1 MLLVGLAPEGDLGWD
16 ERPRVEVPEYED
28 LTRVVRGEDRLIRGH
43 KDAWVLGA
51 SQMLPRKTLD
61 GHGQST
67 DSRVEV
73 RPLSVHLLKDSLVEG
88 QVEGLG
94 VELREVDL
102 DVSSSSQPIIA
113 PLELFPAVEPKV
125 ESVLASAAAG
135 NLLEVDP
142 REL

>member
-28 LTRVVRGEDRLIRGH
+28 LPRVVRGEDRLVWGH

-51 SQMLPRKTLD
+51 SQMLPRQALD
-61 GHGQST
+61 GHGQSS

-73 RPLSVHLLKDSLVEG
+73 CPLSVRLLKDSLVEG
-88 QVEGLG
+88 KVEGLR
-94 VELREVDL
+94 VELREGDL
-102 DVSSSSQPIIA
+102 DVSSSSQLIIA

-125 ESVLASAAAG
+125 ESVLASTATS
-135 NLLEVDP
+135 NLLEVDS
-142 REL
+142 REI